1 MFELKLPIRATG
13 GGVRSAGLTQLIAD
27 VCGRPIAVGA
37 AQAEAGSLGAA
48 LLAGV
53 GVGLYRTVDEAAALV
68 SGAASVREPDL
79 RWDAAQEVR
88 YERWLTLASAL
99 GG

>member
-27 VCGRPIAVGA
+27 VCGRPIAVG